1 MNQKYNK
8 MQIWTIIA
16 FLIVPLLSSF
26 ISTYHIVGFFDLGN
40 YTWMAVVLAIAFELG
55 SIASALS
62 ITILDKISKFAVW
75 TMFFTLIAFQI
86 IGNVYYTFDYIT
98 LAEKNYPEYLENAKV
113 FLTYF
118 YEFETFDDLKMF
130 LSLLIG
136 VPIPLISLAFLKTL
150 VDYVSNVKK
159 EISEK
164 EDSNSNFEE
173 LIDEID
179 LPEEYSGEDEEED
192 ETPEE
197 DFSDIEEDVE
207 DDTEIEEDEVELIDP
222 LEDLKPQETE
232 PLSEADFKTFLDKI
246 EIPEPPKE
254 ELKKAVEKVKKEK
267 PKKEKKTLKI
277 VNSSGAVEE
286 VNSKPPVK
294 LGENKMSV
302 EEYQR
307 QNKQMKEMLQKLY
320 PSAKGKKFDDSELK

>member
-16 FLIVPLLSSF
+16 FLVVPLLSSF

-159 EISEK
+159 ENAEDVSTNVDLGELVKKFKEK
-164 EDSNSNFEE
+164 IEIPEDLEE
-173 LIDEID
+173 DEDD
-179 LPEEYSGEDEEED
+179 LEGMEDYDEEE
-192 ETPEE
+192 
-197 DFSDIEEDVE
+197 VE
-207 DDTEIEEDEVELIDP
+207 DDSEIEEEELKV
-222 LEDLKPQETE
+222 EDLKPQETE
-232 PLSEADFKTFLDKI
+232 PLSESDFKTFLDKI

-254 ELKKAVEKVKKEK
+254 ELKKAAEKVKKEE
-267 PKKEKKTLKI
+267 PKEEKKTLKI